1 MFEDKVIKPLLQDIN
16 AKDIALL
23 SKNAIVRSEDNIFQY
38 LIMHINA
45 EIYHGAIFNLQNNI
59 LYGIDSDVFE
69 NKELESKII
78 NRICEY
84 YKERNFEV
92 SKSISY
98 EHFYYITHIYI
109 SWLHIIKDLKENEYE
124 SDSNKDEDNIEIT
137 FDIIAALYDKR
148 FNKFD
153 PGISYRRSS
162 LPGNYIIEECTGNS
176 NKPTG
181 ADKSVKFKKVGNK
194 WEIEYNNP
202 RMADNTTH
210 GICRDIVNNI
220 LEVFSNIDEFFNI
233 ERTIDAEYINN
244 IKKDIMEGNE

>member
-92 SKSISY
+92 SVSISN
-98 EHFYYITHIYI
+98 EAFHHITHIHI
-109 SWLHIIKDLKENEYE
+109 SWLHIVRNLKEN
-124 SDSNKDEDNIEIT
+124 NNDE
-137 FDIIAALYDKR
+137 
-148 FNKFD
+148 
-153 PGISYRRSS
+153 
-162 LPGNYIIEECTGNS
+162 
-176 NKPTG
+176 
-181 ADKSVKFKKVGNK
+181 
-194 WEIEYNNP
+194 
-202 RMADNTTH
+202 
-210 GICRDIVNNI
+210 
-220 LEVFSNIDEFFNI
+220 
-233 ERTIDAEYINN
+233 
-244 IKKDIMEGNE
+244 